1 MASVRFGVVTVY
13 FPTSWDA
20 DGAVEQMYDVL
31 NLLVDACVQAG
42 DTPIV
47 GGDACIGLL
56 EWDDLTVLQ
65 HVGPI
70 GMGQRNARGKKI
82 LHFHQGWI
90 ATAR

>member
-1 MASVRFGVVTVY
+1 MWAFGVVSVY
-13 FPTSWDA
+13 FPTAWAA
-20 DGAVEQMYDVL
+20 DGAVEQTYDVL

-70 GMGQRNARGKKI
+70 GMGQRNAKGKKI